1 MLNILLMPKSLKK
14 KTIYIF
20 TTYLKVAVVK
30 VEEGKNS
37 KLTSEDIQRC
47 ES

>member
-14 KTIYIF
+14 TYIF

>member
-1 MLNILLMPKSLKK
+1 MLNILLMPKSLK